1 MAEKIYI
8 IITRLL
14 LPNRLLPKD
23 LNNIYLYFS
32 GIMNENIYDV
42 IKKNKEIPFIIAYFI
57 FILASCIYLVLDYWH
72 PIPIQNF
79 DYSKLNNTEKYAN
92 GTEKYKITHS
102 NQTMKVETTITKQKA
117 LERDENNGTQVFDSI
132 KINETGT
139 ILQNNNNNRHNFNFD
154 KTIDREFQL
163 ILLAL
168 LFGIIGGTTHGLAS
182 LVTYV
187 GNKKYNN
194 RWTIWYVGRP
204 AIGGIMAIIFYVLIR
219 GGLLSVNA
227 QPTDLNYF
235 GIAAISVVAGLMA
248 TEATGKIRD
257 IFMTL
262 FGTEKDREKGDE
274 PKDTSLESRII
285 VNYKKDKI
293 KVNEVL
299 EVDITVLDFKNK
311 PLKEKEIDIN
321 LVNNVD
327 NIDTTYTKPL
337 KTGDDGKTKFQIK
350 GKKPGF
356 VKINVYLKD
365 DITVLHTTE
374 IEVTQ
379 Q

>member
-1 MAEKIYI
+1 
-8 IITRLL
+8 
-14 LPNRLLPKD
+14 
-23 LNNIYLYFS
+23 
-32 GIMNENIYDV
+32 MNENIYDV
-42 IKKNKEIPFIIAYFI
+42 IRKNKEIPFIIAYFI
-57 FILASCIYLVLDYWH
+57 FILASSIYLVLDYWN
-72 PIPIQNF
+72 PISLQNF
-79 DYSKLNNTEKYAN
+79 DYSKVNTTEKYAD
-92 GTEKYKITHS
+92 GTEKYKIIHS

-117 LERDENNGTQVFDSI
+117 LEGENNGSEVFDSI
-132 KINETGT
+132 IINETGT
-139 ILQNNNNNRHNFNFD
+139 TIQNNNRHNFNFD
-154 KTIDREFQL
+154 KTINREFQL

-187 GNKKYNN
+187 GNNKYDNH
-194 RWTIWYVGRP
+194 WTIWYIGRP

-235 GIAAISVVAGLMA
+235 GIAAVSVVAGLMA
-248 TEATGKIRD
+248 TEATGKLRD

-293 KVNEVL
+293 KVDE
-299 EVDITVLDFKNK
+299 EIEAEITVLDNKDK

-327 NIDTTYTKPL
+327 QIDTIYTKPL
-337 KTGDDGKTKFQIK
+337 KTDDDGKSKFKIK

-365 DITVLHTTE
+365 DITVLNTTE
-374 IEVTQ
+374 IEITQ